1 MGKVKVKLNLKGINE
16 VMKSSQ
22 ISAACEAAG
31 QAVASAAGPDY
42 GTHTGVMSYIAYCN
56 VYPDSKEAAKE
67 NFEDNT
73 ILKAVSAVGLPLT
86 KGG

>member
-16 VMKSSQ
+16 VMKSPE
-22 ISAACEAAG
+22 ILSAVEAAG
-31 QAVASAAGPDY
+31 RAVADAAGSDY
-42 GTHTGVMSYIAYCN
+42 ATRSGTINYIAYCN

-73 ILKAVSAVGLPLT
+73 VLKAVSAAGLKLT
-86 KGG
+86 K